1 MEAKTNKYDKPV
13 LTLVGAGPGDPELIS
28 IKGANALKRA
38 KVVLYDALVNPEILE
53 YAPKNSLKVYVGKR
67 ANNHSHTQDEINKLI
82 VDYSYKYGNVVR
94 LKGGD
99 PFIFGR
105 GKEEAEYA
113 ELHGIKVAVI
123 PGLSSATTLPA
134 LKGISLTSR
143 GISESFWVLSGTTQ
157 NNQLASDIK
166 LAAKSSA
173 TIVILMGRNKLSEIV
188 EIFKNNN
195 KSGVPVAVIQNG
207 SLANEKTA
215 ISTIENIEKLVEQK
229 NVGTPSIIIIGEVV
243 RQHTEYVCEYLHS
256 NLLQNQIKEN
266 ETSHV

>member
-1 MEAKTNKYDKPV
+1 METKTKKYNNSI

-28 IKGANALKRA
+28 IKGVNALKRA
-38 KVVLYDALVNPEILE
+38 EVILYDALVNPEILE

-67 ANNHSHTQDEINKLI
+67 ANNHSQTQNEINQLI
-82 VDYSYKYGNVVR
+82 VDYSNKYANVVR

-105 GKEEAEYA
+105 GKEEIEYA

-134 LKGISLTSR
+134 LKGIPLTSR

-157 NNQLASDIK
+157 KHQLAKDIK

-195 KSGVPVAVIQNG
+195 KSEVPIAVIQNG
-207 SLANEKTA
+207 SLANEKSA

-229 NVGTPSIIIIGEVV
+229 NVGTPAIIIIGEVV
-243 RQHTEYVCEYLHS
+243 RQHTDYVYEYLNS
-256 NLLQNQIKEN
+256 NLLQNSIKEN
-266 ETSHV
+266 EHVG